1 MPVPPEGHSPARYLR
16 YLPTLGC
23 GVVSIR
29 RLTLPSLGRRL
40 ATEVRAGVELFSD
53 DDRGYLNWAS
63 GHGQGYVINIQ
74 RSLNPADARMHRA
87 DCYTINGQPPRG
99 RTWTGPYIKICSTS
113 LDSLDSWA
121 LERTGSPIQRCGTCQ
136 PPHSASA
143 ADATTRKDRRR
154 LFRRS

>member
-1 MPVPPEGHSPARYLR
+1 MRR
-16 YLPTLGC
+16 
-23 GVVSIR
+23 SIR
-29 RLTLPSLGRRL
+29 AQADIACWARWL
-40 ATEVRAGVELFSD
+40 AREVLAGMEQFSG
-53 DDRGYLNWAS
+53 DDRGYLNWVA
-63 GHGQGYVINIQ
+63 GYAQGYVINIQ

-121 LERTGSPIQRCGTCQ
+121 LERTGSPIQRCGICR
-136 PPHSASA
+136 PPRPASA
-143 ADATTRKDRRR
+143 ADATSHKDRR